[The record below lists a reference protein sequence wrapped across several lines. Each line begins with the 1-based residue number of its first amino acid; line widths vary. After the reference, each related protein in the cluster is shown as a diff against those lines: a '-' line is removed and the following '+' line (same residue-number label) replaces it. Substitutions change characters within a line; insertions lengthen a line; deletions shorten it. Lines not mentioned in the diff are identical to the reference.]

1 MTVLLPQPGRDGFDA
16 LGFDPAPGEV
26 GNIETLSTNYMQVSQ
41 SLEQAHQALT
51 RIGSSSGIWQGRAAD
66 NFRDT
71 VAELPDYLDKAYRSL
86 GDAATALD
94 GWRTDLGSM
103 QRTAADLERQA
114 QQAQR
119 QLEQAEANPDLGL
132 AGQFFPDGESLQ
144 AAQQKLEAAT
154 KRLQAAQ
161 HELEAIREQARR
173 LLEQH
178 EQLAQEVAK
187 ALERAK
193 DIAPEE
199 PGFFEELG
207 ETIGRALDSG
217 IEALGEGLEQL
228 GAASGNIIANLADVA
243 GDISTMLSVVSGVVE
258 LVPGV
263 GSVAGTALDAVGL
276 GLSVTALQGHLIGD
290 ALGADIPPETYAL
303 DALAIGY
310 STASL
315 LTPVPGVG
323 LGLSLGYLGG
333 QAAGEGLTGGEASTF
348 YDNLGTYWTPRSPA
362 EGALFA
368 VSPAG
373 LAVWNAVEEGFAETE
388 QQQAGS

>member
-26 GNIETLSTNYMQVSQ
+26 GRQVSQ
-41 SLEQAHQALT
+41 SLEQ
-51 RIGSSSGIWQGRAAD
+51 D

-94 GWRTDLGSM
+94 GWRTDLDSM

-119 QLEQAEANPDLGL
+119 QLEQAEANPDLGM

-178 EQLAQEVAK
+178 EQLALDVSTTSAYGWPTIARHAVA
-187 ALERAK
+187 
-193 DIAPEE
+193 
-199 PGFFEELG
+199 
-207 ETIGRALDSG
+207 
-217 IEALGEGLEQL
+217 
-228 GAASGNIIANLADVA
+228 AA
-243 GDISTMLSVVSGVVE
+243 
-258 LVPGV
+258 
-263 GSVAGTALDAVGL
+263 GSVRFDGCR
-276 GLSVTALQGHLIGD
+276 
-290 ALGADIPPETYAL
+290 
-303 DALAIGY
+303 
-310 STASL
+310 
-315 LTPVPGVG
+315 LT
-323 LGLSLGYLGG
+323 
-333 QAAGEGLTGGEASTF
+333 
-348 YDNLGTYWTPRSPA
+348 
-362 EGALFA
+362 
-368 VSPAG
+368 
-373 LAVWNAVEEGFAETE
+373 
-388 QQQAGS
+388 

>member
-16 LGFDPAPGEV
+16 LGFDPAPGKA

-114 QQAQR
+114 QQAQC
-119 QLEQAEANPDLGL
+119 QLEQAEASPDLGL
-132 AGQFFPDGESLQ
+132 AGQFFPDGESVQ

-161 HELEAIREQARR
+161 HELEAIREQAWR

-243 GDISTMLSVVSGVVE
+243 GDISTMLSVVSGGRRACPRRR
-258 LVPGV
+258 LGGRHRARRGGPRSLGHR
-263 GSVAGTALDAVGL
+263 VAGPPHRGRAGRRHPARDLRAGR
-276 GLSVTALQGHLIGD
+276 ARHRLQHGE
-290 ALGADIPPETYAL
+290 PPDTRSR
-303 DALAIGY
+303 GGPG
-310 STASL
+310 
-315 LTPVPGVG
+315 PV
-323 LGLSLGYLGG
+323 
-333 QAAGEGLTGGEASTF
+333 
-348 YDNLGTYWTPRSPA
+348 
-362 EGALFA
+362 
-368 VSPAG
+368 AG
-373 LAVWNAVEEGFAETE
+373 LPRRSG
-388 QQQAGS
+388 GRRRSDRG